1 MDRKEI
7 LSNAINALLAQK
19 LRSALAVL
27 GIVVGVSALVAM
39 VALIEGA
46 NAYISERLVTL
57 QPDVFQVSQLPASLL
72 NVNDFIKASKWKRIE
87 YEDYLAVRRSSHECA
102 AVGAES
108 SLMGRLKW
116 RGTVTGSVQIRGLTA
131 SMLDIERVDVA
142 AGRFYTEAEDSQH
155 MAVCLLGAD
164 VVTELFGQSDPLGA
178 EISVMGKPFQV
189 IGAIAPR
196 GSLFGRSQD
205 RFIILPLPT
214 MLHRFGSHQPLTI
227 YCQHQTSGADAPLAS
242 AVDEVRGIMRQRRHA
257 LFDQE
262 DTFFITT
269 ADSAAGIYQAVI
281 GGFYFVTIIIAGIAL
296 TVGGL
301 GVTNIMLVNVRER
314 TREIGLRK
322 AIGARKRDV
331 LAQFL
336 AETVALCLLGGA
348 LGTAFG
354 MLIAQVIAWVTPL
367 PASSRPLVALAGF
380 AVSSLVGLI
389 AGVYPARR
397 AAELAPI
404 EALRYE

>member
-1 MDRKEI
+1 MERKEI
-7 LSNAINALLAQK
+7 IANAIKALLAQK
-19 LRSALAVL
+19 QRSLLAIL
-27 GIVVGVSALVAM
+27 GIVVGISALVAM

-46 NAYISERLVTL
+46 NAYITERLVSL
-57 QPDVFQVSQLPASLL
+57 QPDVFQVSQLPSSFL
-72 NVNDFIKASKWKRIE
+72 NVNDFIKASKWKRLE
-87 YEDYLAVRRSSHECA
+87 YEDYLAVRHGSRECA

-108 SLMGRLKW
+108 DVTGRLKW
-116 RGTVTGSVQIRGLTA
+116 RNTATGNVLIRGLSA
-131 SMLDIERVDVA
+131 SLFDIERIDVA
-142 AGRFYTEAEDSQH
+142 TGRYFTDAEESQH
-155 MAVCLLGAD
+155 LAVCLLGAD
-164 VVTELFGQSDPLGA
+164 LVSDLFGQGDPLGA

-189 IGAIAPR
+189 IGTIAPR

-205 RFIILPLPT
+205 RFIIMPIT
-214 MLHRFGSHQPLTI
+214 SMLHRFGAHQSVTI
-227 YCQHQTSGADAPLAS
+227 YCQQPPGAQLAS
-242 AVDEVRGIMRQRRHA
+242 VVDEVRGILRQRRHV

-262 DTFFITT
+262 DTFFVTT
-269 ADSAAGIYQAVI
+269 SDSAAGIYDAVI
-281 GGFYFVTIIIAGIAL
+281 GGFYLVTIIISGIAL

-336 AETVALCLLGGA
+336 LETIMLCLLGGA
-348 LGTAFG
+348 LGTSFG
-354 MLIAQVIAWVTPL
+354 ILIAKLIAWVTPL
-367 PASSRPLVALAGF
+367 PASSRPLVALVGF

-389 AGVYPARR
+389 AGMYPARR
-397 AAELAPI
+397 AAELSPI

>member
-7 LSNAINALLAQK
+7 FINAVNALLAQR

-27 GIVVGVSALVAM
+27 GIVVGIGALVAM

-46 NAYISERLVTL
+46 NAYIAERLVTL

-72 NVNDFIKASKWKRIE
+72 NVNDFIKASKWKRLE
-87 YEDYLAVRRSSHECA
+87 YEDYRAVLHDSRECR

-108 SLMGRLKW
+108 DLMGRLKW
-116 RGTVTGSVQIRGLTA
+116 RGTVTGSVQVRGLTA
-131 SMLDIERVDVA
+131 GMLDIERVGVA
-142 AGRFYTEAEDSQH
+142 TGRFYTESEDNQH
-155 MAVCLLGAD
+155 VAVCLLGAD
-164 VVTELFGQSDPLGA
+164 VVTDLFGQGDPLGA
-178 EISVMGKPFQV
+178 QVNVMGKPFHV
-189 IGAIAPR
+189 IGTVARR

-205 RFIILPLPT
+205 RFIVMPLAA
-214 MLHRFGSHQPLTI
+214 MLQRFGTHQPLTI
-227 YCQHQTSGADAPLAS
+227 YCQQPAGEPLAS
-242 AVDEVRGIMRQRRHA
+242 VVDEVRGIMRRRRHVP
-257 LFDQE
+257 FGQE

-269 ADSAAGIYQAVI
+269 ADTAAGIYQAVI
-281 GGFYFVTIIIAGIAL
+281 GGFYLITIIISGIAL

-322 AIGARKRDV
+322 AIGARHRDV

-336 AETVALCLLGGA
+336 AETVVLCLLGGA
-348 LGTAFG
+348 VGTAAG
-354 MLIAQVIAWVTPL
+354 LTIAKIIAWVTPL
-367 PASSRPLVALAGF
+367 PASSRPLVALVGF
-380 AVSSLVGLI
+380 AVSSVVGLV

-397 AAELAPI
+397 AAQLSPI
-404 EALRYE
+404 DALRYE

>member
-7 LSNAINALLAQK
+7 LLNAINALLAQK

-27 GIVVGVSALVAM
+27 GIVVGIGALVAM

-46 NAYISERLVTL
+46 NAYIGERLVTL

-87 YEDYLAVRRSSHECA
+87 YDDYLAVRRDCRECA
-102 AVGAES
+102 EVGAES
-108 SLMGRLKW
+108 NLVGRIKW
-116 RGTVTGSVQIRGLTA
+116 RNTVSGSVQIRGLSA
-131 SMLDIERVDVA
+131 SMLDIERVEVVR
-142 AGRFYTEAEDSQH
+142 GRFYTEAEDINH
-155 MAVCLLGAD
+155 LAVCLLGAD
-164 VVTELFGQSDPLGA
+164 IATDLFGQADPLGA
-178 EISVMGKPFQV
+178 DISIMGKPFQV
-189 IGAIAPR
+189 IGTIAPR

-205 RFIILPLPT
+205 RFVIMPLT
-214 MLHRFGSHQPLTI
+214 SMLHRFGSHQPLTI
-227 YCQHQTSGADAPLAS
+227 YCQQPPATPLAS
-242 AVDEVRGIMRQRRHA
+242 VVDEVRGIMRRQRRV
-257 LFDQE
+257 LFNQE

-281 GGFYFVTIIIAGIAL
+281 GGFYLITIIISGIAL

-322 AIGARKRDV
+322 ALGARHRDV

-336 AETVALCLLGGA
+336 VETVVLCLLGGS
-348 LGTAFG
+348 LGTAVG
-354 MLIAQVIAWVTPL
+354 LLVSQIIAWVTPL
-367 PASSRPLVALAGF
+367 PASSRPVVALVGF
-380 AVSSLVGLI
+380 AVSSFVGLL
-389 AGVYPARR
+389 AGMYPARR
-397 AAELAPI
+397 AAQLSPI
-404 EALRYE
+404 DALRYE

>member
-19 LRSALAVL
+19 LRSALAIL
-27 GIVVGVSALVAM
+27 GIVVGISALTAI

-46 NAYISERLVTL
+46 NAYITERLVTL

-87 YEDYLAVRRSSHECA
+87 YDDYLAVRQGSRECA

-108 SLMGRLKW
+108 DLMGRLKW
-116 RGTVTGSVQIRGLTA
+116 RGTVTGSVQVRGLTA
-131 SMLDIERVDVA
+131 GMFDIERVDVA
-142 AGRFYTEAEDSQH
+142 AGRFFTEAEESQH
-155 MAVCLLGAD
+155 VAVCLLGAD
-164 VVTELFGQSDPLGA
+164 VATDLGAQGSLPAGA
-178 EISVMGKPFQV
+178 EISVLGKPFQV
-189 IGAIAPR
+189 IGTIAPR

-205 RFIILPLPT
+205 RFIVVPLTT
-214 MLHRFGSHQPLTI
+214 MLRRFGAHQPLTI
-227 YCQHQTSGADAPLAS
+227 YCQQPPDAALAS
-242 AVDEVRGIMRQRRHA
+242 VTDEVRGIMRQRRHV

-269 ADSAAGIYQAVI
+269 ADSAVGIYQAVI
-281 GGFYFVTIIIAGIAL
+281 GGFYLVTIIISGIAL

-322 AIGARKRDV
+322 AVGARNRDV

-336 AETVALCLLGGA
+336 AETVALCIAGGA
-348 LGTAFG
+348 IGTASG
-354 MLIAQVIAWVTPL
+354 LSIARVIAWVTPL
-367 PASSRPLVALAGF
+367 PASSRPLVALTGF
-380 AVSSLVGLI
+380 AVSTVVGLI
-389 AGVYPARR
+389 AGMYPAHR
-397 AAELAPI
+397 AATLSPI

>member
-7 LSNAINALLAQK
+7 LANAINTLLAQK
-19 LRSALAVL
+19 LRSALAAL
-27 GIVVGVSALVAM
+27 GIIVGVSALVAM

-46 NAYISERLVTL
+46 NTYITERMLTL
-57 QPDVFQVSQLPASLL
+57 QPDVFQVSQFPASLL
-72 NVNDFIKASKWKRIE
+72 NVNDYIKASKWKRIE
-87 YEDYLAVRRSSHECA
+87 YEDYLAVRQSSRECA

-116 RGTVTGSVQIRGLTA
+116 RGVVTGSVQIRGLTA
-131 SMLDIERVDVA
+131 GMLDIERVDVA
-142 AGRFYTEAEDSQH
+142 AGRFYTDAEDSQGV
-155 MAVCLLGAD
+155 AVCLLGAD
-164 VVTELFGQSDPLGA
+164 VATDLFGQSDPLGA

-189 IGAIAPR
+189 IGTIAPR
-196 GSLFGRSQD
+196 GSIFGRTQD
-205 RFIILPLPT
+205 RFIIVPLAS
-214 MLHRFGSHQPLTI
+214 MLRRFGAHQPLTI
-227 YCQHQTSGADAPLAS
+227 YCQQLAGSQLAS
-242 AVDEVRGIMRQRRHA
+242 VVDEVRGVMRQRRQA

-281 GGFYFVTIIIAGIAL
+281 GGFYFVTIIISGIAL

-336 AETVALCLLGGA
+336 AETVALCLFGGTLGVA
-348 LGTAFG
+348 LG
-354 MLIAQVIAWVTPL
+354 MLIAQLIAWITPL
-367 PASSRPLVALAGF
+367 PASSRPLVAFVGF
-380 AVSSLVGLI
+380 AVSTIVGLI

-397 AAELAPI
+397 AAEMAPI

>member
-7 LSNAINALLAQK
+7 LANAINTLLAQK
-19 LRSALAVL
+19 LRSALAAL
-27 GIVVGVSALVAM
+27 GIIVGVSALVAM

-46 NAYISERLVTL
+46 NTYITERMLTL
-57 QPDVFQVSQLPASLL
+57 QPDVFQVSQFPASLL
-72 NVNDFIKASKWKRIE
+72 NVNDYIKASKWKRIE
-87 YEDYLAVRRSSHECA
+87 YEDYLAVRRSSRECV

-116 RGTVTGSVQIRGLTA
+116 RGVITGSVQIRGLTA

-142 AGRFYTEAEDSQH
+142 AGRFYTEAEDSQGV
-155 MAVCLLGAD
+155 AVCLLGAD
-164 VVTELFGQSDPLGA
+164 VATDLFGQSDPLGA

-189 IGAIAPR
+189 IGTIAPR
-196 GSLFGRSQD
+196 GSLFGRTQD
-205 RFIILPLPT
+205 RFIIVPLAS
-214 MLHRFGSHQPLTI
+214 MLRRFGAHQPLTI
-227 YCQHQTSGADAPLAS
+227 YCQQLAGSKLAS
-242 AVDEVRGIMRQRRHA
+242 VVDEVRGVMRQRRQA

-281 GGFYFVTIIIAGIAL
+281 GGFYFVTIIISGIAL

-336 AETVALCLLGGA
+336 AETVALCLFGGTLGV
-348 LGTAFG
+348 AFG
-354 MLIAQVIAWVTPL
+354 MLIAQLIAWVTPL
-367 PASSRPLVALAGF
+367 PASSRPLVALVGF
-380 AVSSLVGLI
+380 AVSTIVGLI

-397 AAELAPI
+397 AAEMAPI

>member
-1 MDRKEI
+1 MDHKEI
-7 LSNAINALLAQK
+7 LANAINALLAQK

-27 GIVVGVSALVAM
+27 GIVVGIGALVAM

-46 NAYISERLVTL
+46 NAYITERLVTL

-87 YEDYLAVRRSSHECA
+87 YEDYLTVRRDSRECG

-108 SLMGRLKW
+108 DLMGRLKW
-116 RGTVTGSVQIRGLTA
+116 RGTVTGSVQVRGLTA
-131 SMLDIERVDVA
+131 GMLDIERVEVA
-142 AGRFYTEAEDSQH
+142 TGRFYTAAEDSQH
-155 MAVCLLGAD
+155 MSVCLLGAD
-164 VVTELFGQSDPLGA
+164 IVTDLFGQSDPLGA
-178 EISVMGKPFQV
+178 QLNVMGQPFQV
-189 IGAIAPR
+189 IGTIARR

-205 RFIILPLPT
+205 RFIVMPLAA
-214 MLHRFGSHQPLTI
+214 MLQRFGAHQPLTI
-227 YCQHQTSGADAPLAS
+227 YCQQPPGTPLAS
-242 AVDEVRGIMRQRRHA
+242 VVDEVRGIMRRQRHV
-257 LFDQE
+257 LFNQE

-281 GGFYFVTIIIAGIAL
+281 GGFYLITIIISGIAL

-322 AIGARKRDV
+322 AVGARHRDV

-336 AETVALCLLGGA
+336 AETVVLCLMGGA
-348 LGTAFG
+348 LGTAAG
-354 MLIAQVIAWVTPL
+354 LTVAQIIAWVTPL
-367 PASSRPLVALAGF
+367 PASSRPLVALTGF
-380 AVSSLVGLI
+380 AVSSVVGLI

-397 AAELAPI
+397 AAQLSPI
-404 EALRYE
+404 DALRYE

>member
-7 LSNAINALLAQK
+7 LANAVNALLAQK
-19 LRSALAVL
+19 LRTALAVL
-27 GIVVGVSALVAM
+27 GIVVGISTLVAV

-46 NAYISERLVTL
+46 NAYITERLVTL

-87 YEDYLAVRRSSHECA
+87 YNDYLALRRDSRECA

-108 SLMGRLKW
+108 NLMGRLKW
-116 RGTVTGSVQIRGLTA
+116 RNTVTGSVQFRGLTA
-131 SMLDIERVDVA
+131 SMLDIERMDVET
-142 AGRFYTEAEDSQH
+142 GRFYTESEENQH
-155 MAVCLLGAD
+155 VNVCLLGAD
-164 VVTELFGQSDPLGA
+164 VVTDLFGQNDPLGA
-178 EISVMGKPFQV
+178 ELNVMGKPFQV
-189 IGAIAPR
+189 IGAIARR
-196 GSLFGRSQD
+196 GTLFGRSQD
-205 RFIILPLPT
+205 RFIVMPLTT
-214 MLHRFGSHQPLTI
+214 MLQRFGAQQSLTI
-227 YCQHQTSGADAPLAS
+227 YCQHRAGDPLIS
-242 AVDEVRGIMRQRRHA
+242 AVDEVRGVLRRRRHVP
-257 LFDQE
+257 FDQE

-269 ADSAAGIYQAVI
+269 ADSAAAIYQAVI
-281 GGFYFVTIIIAGIAL
+281 GGFYIVTIIISGIAL

-331 LAQFL
+331 LMQFL
-336 AETVALCLLGGA
+336 AETIALCLLGGA
-348 LGTAFG
+348 LGT
-354 MLIAQVIAWVTPL
+354 MLGLMIARIIAWVTPL
-367 PASSRPLVALAGF
+367 PASSRPLIALIGF

-397 AAELAPI
+397 AAELSPI

>member
-7 LSNAINALLAQK
+7 LANAIDALLTQK
-19 LRSALAVL
+19 LRSALAIL
-27 GIVVGVSALVAM
+27 GIVVGIAALVAM

-46 NAYISERLVTL
+46 NTYISDRLVTL

-87 YEDYLAVRRSSHECA
+87 YEDYLVVRGNCRECA

-116 RGTVTGSVQIRGLTA
+116 RGTVSGSVLVRGLTA
-131 SMLDIERVDVA
+131 SMLDIERVEVA
-142 AGRFYTEAEDSQH
+142 QGRFFTEAEDSQG

-164 VVTELFGQSDPLGA
+164 VVSDLFGQTDPLGA
-178 EISVMGKPFQV
+178 ELNVMGKPFQV
-189 IGAIAPR
+189 IGTIAPR
-196 GSLFGRSQD
+196 GSIFGRSQD
-205 RFIILPLPT
+205 RFIIMPMPA
-214 MLHRFGSHQPLTI
+214 MFRRFGAHQSLTI
-227 YCQHQTSGADAPLAS
+227 YCQRPAS
-242 AVDEVRGIMRQRRHA
+242 VAQAAVVDEVRGIMRQRRHV
-257 LFDQE
+257 LFGQE

-281 GGFYFVTIIIAGIAL
+281 SGFYLVTIIISGIAL

-322 AIGARKRDV
+322 AIGARHRDV

-336 AETVALCLLGGA
+336 AETVVLCLMGGA
-348 LGTAFG
+348 IGTTLGLAIAK
-354 MLIAQVIAWVTPL
+354 LISWTTPL
-367 PASSRPLVALAGF
+367 PASSRPLVALTGF

-389 AGVYPARR
+389 AGVYPARN
-397 AAELAPI
+397 AAQLSPI
-404 EALRYE
+404 DALRYE

>member
-1 MDRKEI
+1 MDHTET
-7 LSNAINALLAQK
+7 LANAIKALLAQK
-19 LRSALAVL
+19 QRSVLAIL
-27 GIVVGVSALVAM
+27 GIVVGISALVAM

-46 NAYISERLVTL
+46 NTYITERMVSL
-57 QPDVFQVSQLPASLL
+57 QPDVFQISQLPASIL

-87 YEDYLAVRRSSHECA
+87 YEDYLTVRHKSRECA

-108 SLMGRLKW
+108 DVTGRLKW
-116 RGTVTGSVQIRGLTA
+116 RNTTTGNVLMRGLTA
-131 SMLDIERVDVA
+131 SMFDIEHVDVA
-142 AGRFYTEAEDSQH
+142 TGRFFTDAEDSQH
-155 MAVCLLGAD
+155 LAVCLLGAD
-164 VVTELFGQSDPLGA
+164 LVSDLFGQNNPLGA
-178 EISVMGKPFQV
+178 ELSVMGKPFQV
-189 IGAIAPR
+189 IGTIAPR

-205 RFIILPLPT
+205 RFVIMPITSL
-214 MLHRFGSHQPLTI
+214 LHRFGAHQAITI
-227 YCQHQTSGADAPLAS
+227 YCQQPMGAPLNPV
-242 AVDEVRGIMRQRRHA
+242 VDEVRGIMRQRRHV

-269 ADSAAGIYQAVI
+269 SDSAAGIYQAVI
-281 GGFYFVTIIIAGIAL
+281 GGFYFVTIIISGIAL

-301 GVTNIMLVNVRER
+301 GVMNIMLVNVRER

-336 AETVALCLLGGA
+336 VETILLCLLGGA
-348 LGTAFG
+348 LGTGFG
-354 MLIAQVIAWVTPL
+354 LLIAKIIAWVTPL
-367 PASSRPLVALAGF
+367 PASSRPLVALLGF

-397 AAELAPI
+397 AAELSPI
-404 EALRYE
+404 EALHYE

>member
-1 MDRKEI
+1 MERKEI
-7 LSNAINALLAQK
+7 IANALKALLAQK
-19 LRSALAVL
+19 QRSALAIL
-27 GIVVGVSALVAM
+27 GIVVGISALVAM

-46 NAYISERLVTL
+46 NAYITERLVSL
-57 QPDVFQVSQLPASLL
+57 QPDVFQISQLPSSFL

-87 YEDYLAVRRSSHECA
+87 YEDYLTVRHDSRETA

-108 SLMGRLKW
+108 DVTGRLKW
-116 RGTVTGSVQIRGLTA
+116 RNTATGNVLVRGLTA
-131 SMLDIERVDVA
+131 SMFDIERVEVA
-142 AGRFYTEAEDSQH
+142 TGRFFSDAEESQH
-155 MAVCLLGAD
+155 LAVCLLGAD
-164 VVTELFGQSDPLGA
+164 LVSDLFEQGEPLGA

-189 IGAIAPR
+189 IGTIAPR

-205 RFIILPLPT
+205 RFIVMPITSL
-214 MLHRFGSHQPLTI
+214 LHRFGVHQSVTI
-227 YCQHQTSGADAPLAS
+227 YCQQPTGAELAS
-242 AVDEVRGIMRQRRHA
+242 VVDEVRGIMRRRRHV

-269 ADSAAGIYQAVI
+269 SDSAASIYQTVI
-281 GGFYFVTIIIAGIAL
+281 GGFYFVTIIISGIAL

-336 AETVALCLLGGA
+336 LETIMLCLLGGL
-348 LGTAFG
+348 LGTTFG
-354 MLIAQVIAWVTPL
+354 LLIAKGIAWVTPL
-367 PASSRPLVALAGF
+367 PASSRPLVALVGF

-389 AGVYPARR
+389 AGMYPARR
-397 AAELAPI
+397 AAELSPI